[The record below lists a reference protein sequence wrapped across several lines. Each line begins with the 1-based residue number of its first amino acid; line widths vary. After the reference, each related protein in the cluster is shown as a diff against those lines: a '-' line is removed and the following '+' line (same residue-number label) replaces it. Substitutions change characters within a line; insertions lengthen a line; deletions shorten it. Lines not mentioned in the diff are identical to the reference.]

1 VKHQQLFIHAI
12 VYAEAHAV
20 SLGGTAG
27 DGEYPTAK
35 DTSAPDRYVAL
46 PNGAVVVEDGKIME
60 IIADRSMLDGRDL
73 EGYEVI
79 DLEGKLLIPGFVDV
93 HVHGGGGYDV
103 MAGEVT
109 DIQGMSRF
117 HASHGTTTILPTT
130 LTADQQSIERAVRSI
145 VMAMEQG
152 AEGADIVGIHLEGP
166 FISPHRCG
174 AQHPDH
180 IREPSIEE
188 LDAYLRLAEGHV
200 KLITAAPER
209 PHAME
214 MIRHAVQHGVT
225 VSIGHSDATFEVV
238 QEAVR
243 QGASHV
249 THLFNGMRPLHHR
262 EPGVAGGAL
271 MLDELSV
278 ELICDGWHVHRDLVE
293 FVFRVK
299 PDEKVVLITDAMSAA
314 GLPDGDDYQ
323 LGGLPCY
330 KADGQVRLKSSGDL
344 AGSCLT
350 LDAALRNVMQFTGR
364 SLAEVLPTLTI
375 NPARAVGIDG
385 RKGSIAPG
393 KDADFAVLDDHFQVA
408 ATFVRGKCVYS
419 SEAERGLC

>member
-1 VKHQQLFIHAI
+1 VKHKQLLINAI
-12 VYAEAHAV
+12 VYADANAAV
-20 SLGGTAG
+20 TGNITG
-27 DGEYPTAK
+27 DGERQSVKGASPQE
-35 DTSAPDRYVAL
+35 RYVAL
-46 PNGAVVVEDGKIME
+46 PNGAVVVEDGKIKE
-60 IIADRSMLDGRDL
+60 IFADRSMLDGQDL
-73 EGYEVI
+73 SVYEVI

-93 HVHGGGGYDV
+93 HVHGGGGYDA
-103 MAGEVT
+103 MSGEVA

-117 HASHGTTTILPTT
+117 HASHGTTSILPTT
-130 LTADQQSIERAVRSI
+130 LTADRASIERAVRSI
-145 VMAMEQG
+145 VEAIRQG
-152 AEGADIVGIHLEGP
+152 AEGADIAGIHLEGP
-166 FISPHRCG
+166 FISPQRCG

-180 IREPSIEE
+180 IREPSTEE
-188 LDAYLRLAEGHV
+188 LDSYLRLAEGHV
-200 KLITAAPER
+200 KLLTAAPER

-225 VSIGHSDATFEVV
+225 VSIGHSDAAFEVV

-243 QGASHV
+243 NGATHV

-271 MLDELSV
+271 LLDELTV

-293 FVFRVK
+293 FVFRIK

-323 LGGLPCY
+323 LGGLPCC
-330 KADGQVRLKSSGDL
+330 KVDGQVRLKSSGDL

-350 LDAALRNVMQFTGR
+350 LDEALRNAMQFTGR
-364 SLAEVLPTLTI
+364 SLADVLPTLTI
-375 NPARAVGIDG
+375 NAARAVGIDD

-393 KDADFAVLDDHFQVA
+393 KDADFTVLDDRFRVTA
-408 ATFVRGKCVYS
+408 AYVRGKCVF
-419 SEAERGLC
+419 GQ